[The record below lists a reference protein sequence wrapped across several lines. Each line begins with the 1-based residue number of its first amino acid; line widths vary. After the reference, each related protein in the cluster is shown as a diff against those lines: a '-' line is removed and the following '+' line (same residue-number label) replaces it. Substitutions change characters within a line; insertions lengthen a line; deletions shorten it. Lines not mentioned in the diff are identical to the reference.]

1 MGMEIQEYYENSR
14 LASKTSND
22 DEWQNVFQP
31 VTNTPRYQEN
41 RGRPSLS
48 PKVEVRKPP
57 ITIDD
62 LERSLF
68 LKNDVRLINIHMP
81 TATKQRQ
88 FFWCDACACPKN
100 PGFQCPQHK
109 NKTFTTKQTLPLA
122 LRSLPPEVGL
132 CMSSIPGT
140 GCGICARKRIP
151 VGAWIG
157 PYEGKAIKPED
168 LTISMDTAYMWE
180 IYKDGKLSGFIDGKD
195 LNATSWM
202 RFIRCARHKAE
213 QNLFAFQY
221 FGKVFYRAFKEIL
234 PGKEMLVWYD
244 EKYPQYL
251 GIPAFIFDMGD
262 TMPQGAYAPPRVI
275 AVSPQQKQK
284 GKKNHLLDTS
294 IMETVFPSPPP
305 SPLSNPTRS
314 IQHTPFSFD
323 EISHLSH
330 KRKSDD
336 HTNEVAVK
344 KYAPTQS
351 RDIPLPQN
359 KGNLARHDLKTGTRV
374 VHIPPQRQ
382 RKLTT
387 NSSSWIHNPNS
398 LGTIVSSQDSQKLNH
413 FGDLLRGDTQLHSQD
428 LKTRQLFPFWRGD
441 ATHKYISGASSEK
454 SV

>member
-1 MGMEIQEYYENSR
+1 
-14 LASKTSND
+14 
-22 DEWQNVFQP
+22 
-31 VTNTPRYQEN
+31 
-41 RGRPSLS
+41 
-48 PKVEVRKPP
+48 
-57 ITIDD
+57 
-62 LERSLF
+62 
-68 LKNDVRLINIHMP
+68 
-81 TATKQRQ
+81 
-88 FFWCDACACPKN
+88 
-100 PGFQCPQHK
+100 
-109 NKTFTTKQTLPLA
+109 
-122 LRSLPPEVGL
+122 
-132 CMSSIPGT
+132 
-140 GCGICARKRIP
+140 
-151 VGAWIG
+151 
-157 PYEGKAIKPED
+157 
-168 LTISMDTAYMWE
+168 
-180 IYKDGKLSGFIDGKD
+180 
-195 LNATSWM
+195 
-202 RFIRCARHKAE
+202 
-213 QNLFAFQY
+213 
-221 FGKVFYRAFKEIL
+221 
-234 PGKEMLVWYD
+234 
-244 EKYPQYL
+244 
-251 GIPAFIFDMGD
+251 MGD
-262 TMPQGAYAPPRVI
+262 TTEEQKLWKCELFLNLFMFFFSSGAYAPPRVI
-275 AVSPQQKQK
+275 AVSPHQKQK
-284 GKKNHLLDTS
+284 GKKNHPLDTS

-359 KGNLARHDLKTGTRV
+359 EGNLARHDLKPGTRV
-374 VHIPPQRQ
+374 VHVPPQRP